1 MLEPVSGMGAAGA
14 FVAKPGASGGVGGG
28 DAMQPDTG
36 GGVGGGDAM
45 QPDAGGSSVSLTEPN
60 PCVIWKSVHSSDS
73 GPPEGAVLGG
83 LETTVGPPAMQYVC
97 RAKPPGL
104 AYSVPGKVIF
114 GLFCYV
120 AYRTPDG
127 TMADYTASSSDPI
140 EVLTVRSG
148 CSFSWQTASNV
159 TLPSKAL
166 DLGDPLGGGHYACH
180 GYYMSSLSSGMQIG
194 NVLVSADQP
203 SQNECWFESF
213 VGPSQPQDAMHFEV
227 LAQDMP

>member
-14 FVAKPGASGGVGGG
+14 FAAKPGAS
-28 DAMQPDTG
+28 

-45 QPDAGGSSVSLTEPN
+45 QPDAGGSSVSPTAPN

-104 AYSVPGKVIF
+104 AYLVPGKVIF

-120 AYRTPDG
+120 AYRMPDG
-127 TMADYTASSSDPI
+127 TMADYTAPSSDPI

-148 CSFSWQTASNV
+148 CSFSWQTASNAM
-159 TLPSKAL
+159 LPSKAL
-166 DLGDPLGGGHYACH
+166 DLGNPLGGGHYACL
-180 GYYMSSLSSGMQIG
+180 GYYTSAISSGTQIG

-203 SQNECWFESF
+203 SHNECWFESF